1 MYKSIQYFNEKC
13 AKRFENLED
22 EFIKEPTDIAS
33 YVLKLT
39 DELHYL
45 GVQMI
50 KETLEDMDEML
61 NESTGRKINWVVDR
75 HEKKTLITSL
85 VVQHI
90 K

>member
-50 KETLEDMDEML
+50 NETLERSYLLDMLLKAGKRLKRNM
-61 NESTGRKINWVVDR
+61 
-75 HEKKTLITSL
+75 
-85 VVQHI
+85 
-90 K
+90 